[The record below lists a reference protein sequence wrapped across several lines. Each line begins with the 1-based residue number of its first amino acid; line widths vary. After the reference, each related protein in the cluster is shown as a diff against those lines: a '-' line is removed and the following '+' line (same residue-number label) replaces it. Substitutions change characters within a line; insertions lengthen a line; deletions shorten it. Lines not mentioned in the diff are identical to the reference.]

1 MKLAEAIR
9 RAIEHRHLELT
20 TLAGAVRA
28 RRGQIVFH
36 ERDPADTVYLLLEG
50 MVEALITGA
59 DPETNERPV
68 LLLEAPA
75 VFGDREILSETNAL
89 ETMRCLT
96 PVQLLTF
103 SAERFL
109 EEWTSDADLRER
121 LARDLAMRYSRS
133 LALAALQL
141 APLRDRILGFLLFL
155 EGRSE
160 IFSNPARSLS
170 ALVGANE
177 KTVSRMLLRLREEG
191 AVIEAED
198 GALRVAP
205 QASAGRTVGPVHTC
219 R

>member
-1 MKLAEAIR
+1 MRLAEAIG

-75 VFGDREILSETNAL
+75 VFGDREILSETSAL

-103 SAERFL
+103 PAEALL
-109 EEWTSDADLRER
+109 EEWTQDAGLRDR

-133 LALAALQL
+133 LALVALQL
-141 APLRDRILGFLLFL
+141 APLRDRILGFLLVL
-155 EGRSE
+155 EGRSA
-160 IFSNPARSLS
+160 IFSNPAKSLS

-191 AVIEAED
+191 AVIEAD
-198 GALRVAP
+198 GGALRVAHEV
-205 QASAGRTVGPVHTC
+205 AAGRPVDLVHTC